1 VKGRVIISTVAE
13 IWVFWAVTSR

>member
-13 IWVFWAVTSR
+13 IWVFWAVTSH